1 MLCITFS
8 RLVSRIMKVEMNR
21 ILFTSA
27 FDQVKYAK
35 NPINKMNMSP
45 TYCQMFYSLLALS
58 DRWGLAN

>member
-1 MLCITFS
+1 
-8 RLVSRIMKVEMNR
+8 MKVEMNR
-21 ILFTSA
+21 ILFISA